1 MAEGSPRALS
11 LKGNSSIITSLF
23 PQIKDKE
30 SARDQQPHR
39 SPSCCPSQSL
49 PRRRCSLCCG
59 LATCSW
65 AWLCAGCQPWQL
77 WTFPPP
83 PRPQNAGCHG
93 GHLSL
98 SHKCHPLRPH
108 SSLETVRGRSS
119 HWMPSEHY
127 SMPPCPA
134 LPRAVGRCPLAGD
147 RRLHLRVANPLHWV
161 KLVGCY
167 LLSSEVDWQRWLFW
181 FLQVLLLWL
190 VFLYCNTYFFSN
202 CIQVNF
208 VKIH

>member
-1 MAEGSPRALS
+1 MISSPTGAPPAALPSPYPGAGALCVAVWPPALGHGSAPAAS
-11 LKGNSSIITSLF
+11 PGSSETS
-23 PQIKDKE
+23 
-30 SARDQQPHR
+30 
-39 SPSCCPSQSL
+39 
-49 PRRRCSLCCG
+49 
-59 LATCSW
+59 
-65 AWLCAGCQPWQL
+65 
-77 WTFPPP
+77 PPP
-83 PRPQNAGCHG
+83 PQNAGCHG

-134 LPRAVGRCPLAGD
+134 LPRAVGRCPPAGD